1 MAIVSSH
8 IELDRAAKIFYYFQD
23 EKDRKKIDKAI
34 KKMEDFKNPT
44 KKDFFH
50 TMNINGVTKYTFK
63 VGKYH
68 IVFVQDMEENILQ
81 VNDII
86 AGIN

>member
-1 MAIVSSH
+1 
-8 IELDRAAKIFYYFQD
+8 L
-23 EKDRKKIDKAI
+23 
-34 KKMEDFKNPT
+34 EDFKNPT
-44 KKDFFH
+44 KRDFFH

-68 IVFVQDMEENILQ
+68 IVFVQDMEANVLHI
-81 VNDII
+81 NDII